1 VLSHFRTLYKFAAVQ
16 KEAEARRCAWQC
28 TYTILTIS
36 ASNFCARDLC
46 RPFIAS
52 HVAIATCRKACLS
65 QIVLL
70 QLKAKPYLDFQNWR
84 CHCKILGG
92 HFDNQKRL

>member
-52 HVAIATCRKACLS
+52 HVAI
-65 QIVLL
+65 
-70 QLKAKPYLDFQNWR
+70 
-84 CHCKILGG
+84 
-92 HFDNQKRL
+92 